1 MGRLFASIGN
11 FFKRVWY
18 LEDDNKLEPNQYLD
32 HYVVGDKYFDR
43 VYVSSVLND
52 ETAEKRGKGTNS
64 CRAIRYSLPKIDG
77 NAEQVYICYD
87 QNTDTIPAYFHNYTR
102 VGEKI
107 KLDYM
112 TEVSNMQGFY
122 VFTIKNKAF
131 IYFHYPNNKLYKRIF
146 WDIVPDQPYRLYYM
160 NKNIYRLCYDAE
172 NKSYSLTKI
181 DPNSSPY
188 SELDFN
194 TL

>member
-18 LEDDNKLEPNQYLD
+18 LEDETKLRPDQYVD

-52 ETAEKRGKGTNS
+52 ETAEERGKGTNS

-77 NAEQVYICYD
+77 KKEQVYICYD
-87 QNTDTIPAYFHNYTR
+87 QNTDSIPAYFHNYTR
-102 VGEKI
+102 VGEKV

-112 TEVSNMQGFY
+112 T
-122 VFTIKNKAF
+122 
-131 IYFHYPNNKLYKRIF
+131 
-146 WDIVPDQPYRLYYM
+146 
-160 NKNIYRLCYDAE
+160 
-172 NKSYSLTKI
+172 
-181 DPNSSPY
+181 
-188 SELDFN
+188 
-194 TL
+194 